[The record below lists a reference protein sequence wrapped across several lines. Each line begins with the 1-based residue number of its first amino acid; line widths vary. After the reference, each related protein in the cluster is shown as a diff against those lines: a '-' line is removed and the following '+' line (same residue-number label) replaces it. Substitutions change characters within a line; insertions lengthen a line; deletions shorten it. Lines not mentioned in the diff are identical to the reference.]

1 MNQECLPAANIR
13 RSGRMAGRLNV
24 TFCGWCGS
32 WLTRAGLLF
41 WSPARLLVT
50 APCAGPGRVYLWP
63 ALRGGCWWPPAGSG
77 RAWRYGAG
85 LLVPGSARSRYCTE
99 IRPGGRFSGSAP
111 SVVLGRRDGS
121 RKGRTR
127 GARPSGGSPRPRPGT
142 LSQARDVTSCGAGA
156 FHLKGRIRGAW
167 AEGRQG
173 HVGCGE
179 ARQGPPALAHRHRL
193 GLCGERT
200 RPARAAGIAGG
211 CHGPRVDRAGPGP
224 PYRRRKPPASHPQLA
239 DRSLP
244 PPAVATARD
253 RFPRARWPIPP
264 VGRRPRPA
272 DPDRGTGRTRTG
284 PGARW

>member
-99 IRPGGRFSGSAP
+99 IRPGGA
-111 SVVLGRRDGS
+111 VLGLG
-121 RKGRTR
+121 
-127 GARPSGGSPRPRPGT
+127 P
-142 LSQARDVTSCGAGA
+142 
-156 FHLKGRIRGAW
+156 F
-167 AEGRQG
+167 
-173 HVGCGE
+173 GC
-179 ARQGPPALAHRHRL
+179 AGPPGRFQEGPYQGCSAIGRL
-193 GLCGERT
+193 T
-200 RPARAAGIAGG
+200 QATAGHAE
-211 CHGPRVDRAGPGP
+211 PGPGCYVLRGWRVSP
-224 PYRRRKPPASHPQLA
+224 QGTHPGG
-239 DRSLP
+239 
-244 PPAVATARD
+244 
-253 RFPRARWPIPP
+253 
-264 VGRRPRPA
+264 VGRREARPCRMWRSSA
-272 DPDRGTGRTRTG
+272 RTTRTG
-284 PGARW
+284 ASTPSGLVRGADQTGAGCGHRGRVSRSARGPRRPWPAVSPKKTAG